1 MLTNGENKD
10 RVSYALMTVAWKL
23 FELNK
28 KLQNFGTD
36 TELFESEIH
45 MIMYIKDNPDLH
57 VSGLANKI
65 GVTKGAVSQTVTKL
79 VKKGMVLKVRD
90 DNNLSRTLLRLTPKG
105 KIAYREHE
113 KLHYKFDIEVE
124 KLLSE
129 ATKDQKSFL
138 LTFLADL
145 EIYIDNIDR

>member
-145 EIYIDNIDR
+145 EIYIDNIDS

>member
-36 TELFESEIH
+36 IELFESEIH
-45 MIMYIKDNPDLH
+45 MIMYIEDNPELH

-79 VKKGMVLKVRD
+79 VKKGMVTKVRD
-90 DNNLSRTLLRLTPKG
+90 SHNMSRTLLRLTPKG

-113 KLHYKFDIEVE
+113 RLHYKFDIEVE
-124 KLLSE
+124 KLLSG
-129 ATKDQKSFL
+129 ATADQKYFL

-145 EIYIDNIDR
+145 DVYIDSIDE